1 MEQKQKEKRRAPKA
15 PVKTDDPVATEMP
28 TENKPDPKGND
39 EPIHDWSKVERIAL
53 MARDELGNIMGITVL
68 HKSNILNFFYNAIK
82 HCMEISLKTYQE
94 QGVTRVVPVQNEL
107 VQHGKTVKQSSY
119 TTREI
124 YQQQGGNDTLVL
136 QEEGE
141 MRMVWEWL
149 AVEGC
154 PWSVIMDLRQN
165 MLEKIELAKAEADKR
180 EKEEAMKREQE
191 EKLKQQG
198 NGQHPAG
205 TILDETGTP
214 VDTKGLHAVE

>member
-1 MEQKQKEKRRAPKA
+1 MEEKVQKNKRRGPKA
-15 PVKTDDPVATEMP
+15 PVENADLVETEMP
-28 TENKPDPKGND
+28 KEKAPDPVSAD
-39 EPIHDWSKVERIAL
+39 APVADWSKVERVAL

-68 HKSNILNFFYNAIK
+68 HRSNILNFFYNAIK

-94 QGVTRVVPVQNEL
+94 QGITRVMPIQNEL

-124 YQQQGGNDTLVL
+124 YQQQGCNNTLVL

-149 AVEGC
+149 NVEGC

-165 MLEKIELAKAEADKR
+165 MVEKIELAKAEAKKR
-180 EKEEAMKREQE
+180 EEE

-198 NGQHPAG
+198 NGEHPAG
-205 TILDETGTP
+205 TILDETGNP
-214 VDTKGLHAVE
+214 VDKKGLHAVE